1 MTELLNQKY
10 RDQLVTWIGKPCH
23 FRLLYKI
30 SRDGCSATT
39 FHQKC
44 DGQGATVTVLYNT
57 NNTIYGGYLS
67 QSWNSN
73 SACINDPNAFL
84 FRLQYNGSSNPL
96 KFPINQPTY
105 AGYGDRSYGPSF
117 GGGSDMI
124 TFTGTINS
132 SGKYFSLNGSV
143 SSIGSYYSLNGQ
155 NSNSITNNNFQVTD
169 LEVYQVLDG
178 PDPKKTK
185 FKMAESSLLDK
196 PWRKF
201 PEFNA
206 ETGNKLK
213 EELVDYGP
221 DSETGVTAANIL
233 LIGQIGAGKSSFFNS
248 VNSIFRGKITS
259 KARSG
264 SFEHSLTTVYRKYNI
279 KDHNSGQT
287 LKIRLCDTRGL
298 EEEFTIDPQEISH
311 ILDGN
316 IPDRYQFNPS
326 APFTTETFGFI
337 RNPHLGDRIHCVAF
351 VVDGSTID
359 VIPEKILKQM
369 KAMQSRM
376 NQRNIPQVVYLTK
389 LDKVCPMVEE
399 DAGHMFH
406 SSAVRE
412 AVDKIAD
419 VMGLPRGFVLPIKNY
434 ESETILDQNIDILI
448 LKALKQTSDFTDDYM
463 EEQVEK
469 MVAEN
474 GQGRKEK
481 E

>member
-10 RDQLVTWIGKPCH
+10 RDQLVTWIGKTCH

-30 SRDGCSATT
+30 SRDGCSART

-44 DGQGATVTVLYNT
+44 EGQGATVTVLYNT

-73 SACINDPNAFL
+73 NVFISDPNAFL
-84 FRLQYNGSSNPL
+84 FRLQYNGSSSPL
-96 KFPINQPTY
+96 KFPVSSAAY
-105 AGYGDRSYGPSF
+105 AGYGHINYGPVF
-117 GGGSDMI
+117 GDGHDI
-124 TFTGTINS
+124 LTFSGTGNS
-132 SGKYFSLNGSV
+132 SGGYFSLNGSV
-143 SSIGSYYSLNGQ
+143 SSIGSSYSLNGQ
-155 NSNSITNNNFQVTD
+155 SSNSITNNNLQVND

-185 FKMAESSLLDK
+185 MAESSLLDK

-201 PEFNA
+201 SEFNA
-206 ETGNKLK
+206 ETANKLK

-221 DSETGVTAANIL
+221 DSKTGVTAANIL

-248 VNSIFRGKITS
+248 VNSIFRGKITN

-264 SFEHSLTTVYRKYNI
+264 SFEHSLTTVYRKYNV

-298 EEEFTIDPQEISH
+298 EEDFAIDSQEISH

-434 ESETILDQNIDILI
+434 ESETILDQNRDILI
-448 LKALKQTSDFTDDYM
+448 LKALKQTADFADDYM

-469 MVAEN
+469 MAAEN
-474 GQGRKEK
+474 GQGRKER

>member
-73 SACINDPNAFL
+73 SAYINDPNAFL
-84 FRLQYNGSSNPL
+84 FRLQFNGSSNPL

-143 SSIGSYYSLNGQ
+143 NSIGSYYSLNGQ

-206 ETGNKLK
+206 ETANKLK

-221 DSETGVTAANIL
+221 DSETGVTAASIL

-448 LKALKQTSDFTDDYM
+448 LKALKQTSDFADDYM